1 MPTSSTA
8 AVRCFNQ
15 RFAEEKS
22 TSPPITPTRPDD
34 RPAIPV
40 ESDPGYSI
48 GRFLGS
54 PAPQQRPRPPL
65 SPAATSPTTTT
76 DDVEKAGRVR
86 MAGILAEIGFPA
98 SD

>member
-8 AVRCFNQ
+8 AVCGFNQ
-15 RFAEEKS
+15 RSVEEQP
-22 TSPPITPTRPDD
+22 TSPPLTPTRPEE

-40 ESDPGYSI
+40 MSDPAYSI

-54 PAPQQRPRPPL
+54 PASQQHARSPL
-65 SPAATSPTTTT
+65 SQVATSPTTT
-76 DDVEKAGRVR
+76 DDAEKAGRVR
-86 MAGILAEIGFPA
+86 MAGILAGIGFPA

>member
-8 AVRCFNQ
+8 AVCGFNQ
-15 RFAEEKS
+15 RSVEEKS
-22 TSPPITPTRPDD
+22 TTPPLTPTLPEE

-40 ESDPGYSI
+40 RSDPGYCI

-54 PAPQQRPRPPL
+54 QQHASPPL
-65 SPAATSPTTTT
+65 SQMATSPKTT
-76 DDVEKAGRVR
+76 DDAEKAGRVR
-86 MAGILAEIGFPA
+86 MAGILAEIGFPV

>member
-8 AVRCFNQ
+8 AVCGFNQ
-15 RFAEEKS
+15 RSVEEQP
-22 TSPPITPTRPDD
+22 TSPPLTPTRPEE

-40 ESDPGYSI
+40 MSDPGYSI

-54 PAPQQRPRPPL
+54 PASQQVRPPL
-65 SPAATSPTTTT
+65 SQTATSPTTT
-76 DDVEKAGRVR
+76 DDAEKAGRDR